1 MSNGIYSY
9 VLKRERG
16 KQVLLLALIG
26 VQIGVRLLPL
36 EMQKRIINVAIGQQN
51 LRLLLFYCGLFIGAI
66 LVSGLLKYAY
76 SLLGSIIGENM
87 LREFRGSIFSHIM
100 QLPTQFFR
108 KTSTGTLVTVL
119 NTEVGALGG
128 FFSEAV
134 SSPVI
139 GVFTLLAFAGYLFYL
154 HPLLAAISILLF
166 PIELTFI
173 PYLQKK
179 LNRLN
184 SRRIQLSRDLS
195 NCVQDSF
202 SAVTEVHTNATFD
215 YEEHK
220 LGGWAERIRET
231 AIRQAGLKYF
241 TKFLSNFF
249 ASLGPFLLFLV
260 GGYLIITGRFDV
272 GALVAF
278 VSTYRQLSDPW
289 QDLLSFY
296 QSYQDNRVRFEQVN
310 GYMEMPSEFQVTPED
325 ERPLHDLHGDIKAEN
340 ATFVVGGNHYLLDGV
355 DLDLN
360 AGEHLALVGFSGSG
374 KSTLAMVLGHLY
386 PYHNG
391 NIQVDHNELSQLTKA
406 DVGKNFGFVAQS
418 PYLFNGTLLENL
430 LYGLKSKPQGDGT
443 SADAWVDPHSHGR
456 ESEEELYKDIFD
468 LVRKVGFEEDLFTF
482 GLNSPMHGNEPG
494 LEETKGDIIG
504 LRREF
509 GTRILDKGR
518 NLVEQFDPER
528 YSEYSTLRE
537 NLLFGHTD
545 LPDYQGEN
553 LLHSDFFRSALRE
566 TRLQDDLCDLGL
578 DIAQEL
584 VEIFKDLSQ
593 DDPYFF
599 RFSLIDRAEFPAY
612 ETLVE
617 RLGRGRFTGSAL
629 KEEDRRLLL
638 KAALQYV
645 PAYHRMA
652 AISSATRKKV
662 MDFRTYF
669 RTHLTKEE
677 AARFFFYD
685 PDEYLEGRSL
695 LENIIFG
702 KILEVQNQAKV
713 IVHELIR
720 DLIEERGLGE
730 AVLRQGLQF
739 DVGHAGSYLSGGQKQ
754 KVAIMRT
761 LLKRPNIYILDEATA
776 ALDNNSQELVQ
787 HIIDDDLA
795 DKTLIAVAH
804 RISTIRN
811 FSKIAVLKAGKI
823 IEIGTYDELMAREG
837 AFYELSHS
845 N

>member
-1 MSNGIYSY
+1 MSSGIYSY

-16 KQVLLLALIG
+16 KQLLLLVLIG
-26 VQIGVRLLPL
+26 VHIGVRLLPL

-66 LVSGLLKYAY
+66 LVSCLLKYSY
-76 SLLGSIIGENM
+76 NLLGSVIGENM
-87 LREFRGSIFSHIM
+87 LREFRRDIFSHIM
-100 QLPTQFFR
+100 RLPTQFFR

-134 SSPVI
+134 SAPVI
-139 GVFTLLAFAGYLFYL
+139 GVLTLLAFAGYLFYL

-166 PIELTFI
+166 PAELLFI
-173 PYLQKK
+173 PFLQKK
-179 LNRLN
+179 INRLN
-184 SRRIQLSRDLS
+184 ARRIQLSRDLS

-220 LGGWAERIRET
+220 LGGWADRIRET
-231 AIRQAGLKYF
+231 TIRHAVLKYF
-241 TKFLSNFF
+241 IKFLSNFF

-260 GGYLIITGRFDV
+260 GGYLIITGRFDL

-278 VSTYRQLSDPW
+278 VSAYRQLNDPW
-289 QDLLSFY
+289 KELLTFY
-296 QSYQDNRVRFEQVN
+296 QNYQDNRIRFEQVSS
-310 GYMEMPSEFQVTPED
+310 YMEMPSEFRVAPED
-325 ERPLHDLHGDIKAEN
+325 DRSLHDLRGDIKAEN
-340 ATFVVGGNHYLLDGV
+340 AAFVVGGNHYLLDGV
-355 DLDLN
+355 DLELN

-374 KSTLAMVLGHLY
+374 KSTLAMILGHLY

-391 NIQVDHNELSQLTKA
+391 NIQVDNHELSQLTKA

-418 PYLFNGTLLENL
+418 PYLFNSTLLENL
-430 LYGLKSKPQGDGT
+430 LYGLKRKPQGEGA
-443 SADAWVDPHSHGR
+443 SNDAWVDPRAHGR
-456 ESEEELYKDIFD
+456 ESEEELYEDIYD
-468 LVRKVGFEEDLFTF
+468 LVRKIGFEEDLFSF
-482 GLNSPMHGNEPG
+482 GLNSPVHGDEPG
-494 LEETKGDIIG
+494 LEQTKEDIVG

-518 NLVEQFDPER
+518 DLVEQFDPGR

-537 NLLFGHTD
+537 NLLFCNTD
-545 LPDYQGEN
+545 LPGYQGES
-553 LLHSDFFRSALRE
+553 LLYNDFFRKALRE
-566 TRLQDDLCDLGL
+566 TRLEDELCDLGL

-584 VEIFKDLSQ
+584 VEIFRDLSE

-599 RFSLIDRAEFPAY
+599 RFSLIDRAEFPMY
-612 ETLVE
+612 QTLVD
-617 RLGRGRFTGSAL
+617 RLGRGRFAVSAL

-652 AISSATRKKV
+652 IISSATRKKV

-669 RTHLTKEE
+669 RTHLPKDE
-677 AARFFFYD
+677 AAHFSFYD

-702 KILEVQNQAKV
+702 KILEVKNQAKV

-720 DLIEERGLGE
+720 ELIEERRLCE
-730 AVLRQGLQF
+730 AVLRLGLQF
-739 DVGHAGSYLSGGQKQ
+739 EVGHAGSYLSGGQKQ

-761 LLKRPNIYILDEATA
+761 LLKRPNIYIMDEATA
-776 ALDNNSQELVQ
+776 ALDNNSQERVQ

-804 RISTIRN
+804 RITTIRN

-837 AFYELSHS
+837 AFFELSHS